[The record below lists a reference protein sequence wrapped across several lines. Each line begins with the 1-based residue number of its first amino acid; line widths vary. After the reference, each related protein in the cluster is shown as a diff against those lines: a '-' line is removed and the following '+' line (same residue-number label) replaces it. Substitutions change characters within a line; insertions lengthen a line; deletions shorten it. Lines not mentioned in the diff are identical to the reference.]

1 MEGRFV
7 RQSFQQYHKRTSP
20 HHESLKNHCDSEQSV
35 KFEKYGW
42 KNAVLSAYLMR
53 GVFRSTWC
61 AESYTTCAKYFAPF
75 WWNHLSIYRFLQD
88 LWKGFFM
95 LLFRNRGFASQH
107 PHCWKLISRL
117 FIIVE
122 ALVNTQK
129 IITSF
134 PKPLIKSALSV
145 GTYERQSLHQYDGP
159 NIAKQR
165 ACYLFLQTFMI
176 TTKKVL
182 LSSVIWTLLKIL
194 NIIK

>member
-129 IITSF
+129 MITSIL
-134 PKPLIKSALSV
+134 KPLIKSALSV

-159 NIAKQR
+159 NIVKQR

-182 LSSVIWTLLKIL
+182 LSDLYIESF
-194 NIIK
+194 